1 MPYEYVKRFIINMT
15 EPTEGE
21 IINTKISGT
30 PRLRFSL
37 DYADRDMA
45 ADQLKK
51 IRKIVE
57 LLNKEG
63 I

>member
-1 MPYEYVKRFIINMT
+1 MT